1 MLIYLS
7 LSIWAILICFFY
19 DLKVAISIPEKN
31 SFTWFSLLCCAM
43 FYMEFIFIVWI
54 DHWHYLRKSCT
65 VTLKNQILRWI
76 IYIFTNHFLLFNL
89 YVVNKILL
97 TFLSIDSFLSTSHFW
112 LRDILT
118 ACPPEPRLNLTHFV
132 KISTKS
138 WCASFMNAREKN
150 LRSIIYN

>member
-89 YVVNKILL
+89 HVVNKILL

-112 LRDILT
+112 LRDSLPSWAETQFDSLRQNKHQIVM
-118 ACPPEPRLNLTHFV
+118 CFV
-132 KISTKS
+132 YECT
-138 WCASFMNAREKN
+138 WEKFA
-150 LRSIIYN
+150 